1 MSADSP
7 SPAAVAAE
15 DPEHVRPHRGRSVI
29 GPAVGLAAG
38 IAVLLLAQ
46 TIPLPSVE
54 GDISPRWWPQVAGG
68 AMIVFS
74 AVALA
79 RGGLRPEADL
89 DRPEPRQPQGA
100 VRIVLTFAAVAVYGL
115 LWQFFDFRLVTFLL
129 VAGLVAVGGGRGWKS
144 LLLFPLIV
152 MLVLWGLFG
161 VLLRVPL

>member
-7 SPAAVAAE
+7 PPAAAVAE
-15 DPEHVRPHRGRSVI
+15 GSEHGHPHRARSVI
-29 GPAVGLAAG
+29 GPAVGLVAG
-38 IAVLLLAQ
+38 VAVLLLAQ

-54 GDISPRWWPQVAGG
+54 GNISPRWWPQVAGG

-74 AVALA
+74 AVALT
-79 RGGLRPEADL
+79 RGGLRPESDR

-100 VRIVLTFAAVAVYGL
+100 VRIVLTFAAVAAYGV
-115 LWQFFDFRLVTFLL
+115 LWQFFDFRVVTFLL

-161 VLLRVPL
+161 VLLRVPV